1 MERTGSTRARD
12 VFLAGLLTG
21 LLTGLFWSSVVELFS
36 TDQEFD
42 GTELL
47 LSLSVPVLVSLL
59 IWKVQGAR
67 LWVQLLVAHLTLLIP
82 LFGIGIGGAN
92 VLQMTLGGTIGGA
105 FWVSPFVLWR
115 FIRSRRESPD
125 AQLQHPSGSPD
136 PDLPDP

>member
-1 MERTGSTRARD
+1 MANNGRKRARD
-12 VFLAGLLTG
+12 VLLTGALTG

-47 LSLSVPVLVSLL
+47 MSLSVPVLVSLL
-59 IWKVQGAR
+59 IWKVHRAR
-67 LWVQLLVAHLTLLIP
+67 LWVQLLVAHLTLAIP

-105 FWVSPFVLWR
+105 FWVSPFALWR
-115 FIRSRRESPD
+115 FIRSRQESPD
-125 AQLQHPSGSPD
+125 AQLRHPSGPPD
-136 PDLPDP
+136 PDLSEP